1 MTRAETIR
9 AALDVARNIRNNIA
23 SKLATRVELA
33 KWIEQD
39 AANDRNRLTKILAS
53 ERRLLAELLILE
65 DAEASAEV

>member
-23 SKLATRVELA
+23 SKRAARVELA

-39 AANDRNRLTKILAS
+39 AANDRNRLAKILAS
-53 ERRLLAELLILE
+53 ERRLLAELKTLE
-65 DAEASAEV
+65 GAEASAEA